1 MSEPGACIVVQR
13 VPAPWRDE
21 RRAYKV
27 RIDGQVVGK
36 IRSGEEHRYEVSPG
50 EHTLDLRID
59 WKGSTALSVALQSG
73 DSATFACEPGGGAV
87 TASVDLVRDRP
98 WVSLRRVG

>member
-1 MSEPGACIVVQR
+1 MSEPGACIVLQR

-21 RRAYKV
+21 RLAYKV

-36 IRSGEEHRYEVSPG
+36 IRSGEERRYDVSPG

-59 WKGSTALSVALQSG
+59 WKGSAALSVALQPG
-73 DSATFACEPGGGAV
+73 GSATFACEPGGGAV
-87 TASVDLVRDRP
+87 TASVDLVRNRP
-98 WVSLRRVG
+98 WVTLRRVG